1 MGGTVEIVGLVWI
14 GLAIAFVLAQFKL
27 FSIDKTLK
35 QISRQLSAI
44 APPMPDSSKTIVETQ
59 MVPKDVWACKN
70 CGDTTGVERGKPT
83 RCGFCGAKDF
93 EQKTIQVKA
102 NPI

>member
-1 MGGTVEIVGLVWI
+1 MREQGGKMAVVGLVWI
-14 GLAIAFVLAQFKL
+14 ILAIAFVLAQFKL

-35 QISRQLSAI
+35 EISRQLSTI
-44 APPMPDSSKTIVETQ
+44 TPAPDPSQTAGPQTVS
-59 MVPKDVWACKN
+59 KDVWACKN
-70 CGDTTGVERGKPT
+70 CGQTTGLERGKPE

-102 NPI
+102 T